1 MQKKQDKSTLIEM
14 KVLPKTMT
22 AGYEGSWW
30 NLGVPEVSTQEGVQK
45 AYEFKQQKLKKNA
58 KQY

>member
-1 MQKKQDKSTLIEM
+1 MPKKQDKSTLIEM

-22 AGYEGSWW
+22 DGYEGSWW
-30 NLGVPEVSTQEGVQK
+30 NLGVPEVSGQEGVNN
-45 AYEFKQQKLKKNA
+45 AYELKQQKLRTA